1 LLAFCDIGNILSILI
16 NSKSCKFIC
25 DYQSTYVWISRTI
38 LLCLILDL
46 ENFIIRSLS
55 QDLPTIQVVLSE
67 IIKLFYWRLAK
78 NSMNFDKHRY
88 WLSNS
93 IINKLD
99 SSKNLE
105 FFISILLHFI
115 AFNWFVQHKLCETYI
130 WYRYHRSNES
140 RLGYR
145 VGNVNKTF

>member
-1 LLAFCDIGNILSILI
+1 LAQPPAKIWHWTVEIILETQNNYYVQKGFSYHIILFEWNNKMRI
-16 NSKSCKFIC
+16 KKTRWTTTKTTVQQFSLITPLFSFFSLFS
-25 DYQSTYVWISRTI
+25 QTI
-38 LLCLILDL
+38 LLYLILDL

-88 WLSNS
+88 WLSYS

-99 SSKNLE
+99 SS
-105 FFISILLHFI
+105 
-115 AFNWFVQHKLCETYI
+115 
-130 WYRYHRSNES
+130 RR
-140 RLGYR
+140 
-145 VGNVNKTF
+145 